1 MFTDWRQLPLTT
13 DALQCAGFT
22 WRGIT
27 VWDKTEGVRPQFGS
41 FRNQVEYVVWGSKGN
56 MPLQR
61 RAPVLP
67 GVIREPV
74 RRAEKHQMTG
84 KPTALMRQL
93 VRICEQGGRILDPF
107 AGSGTTLLAA
117 QLEGY
122 TWVGCEM
129 TQHYADVARER
140 LANA

>member
-1 MFTDWRQLPLTT
+1 
-13 DALQCAGFT
+13 
-22 WRGIT
+22 
-27 VWDKTEGVRPQFGS
+27 
-41 FRNQVEYVVWGSKGN
+41 

-74 RRAEKHQMTG
+74 RRADKHHMTG

-93 VRICEQGGRILDPF
+93 VRICEEGGRILDPF

-140 LANA
+140 LAKT